1 MLRLVREINAGL
13 SKLRW
18 FGSYVGDAFVAD
30 QFNDQNDLPEL
41 HNPSERGLHWI
52 IRLVHLFNYYSI
64 YEGM

>member
-1 MLRLVREINAGL
+1 MQAMYNNYNIFETMLRLVREINAGL

-41 HNPSERGLHWI
+41 HNPSERGLH
-52 IRLVHLFNYYSI
+52 
-64 YEGM
+64 